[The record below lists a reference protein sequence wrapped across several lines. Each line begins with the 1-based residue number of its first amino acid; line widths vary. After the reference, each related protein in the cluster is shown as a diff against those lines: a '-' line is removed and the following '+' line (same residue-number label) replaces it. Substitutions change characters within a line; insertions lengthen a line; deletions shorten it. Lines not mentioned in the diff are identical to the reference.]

1 MTELDLLKAQFPDTW
16 KNILANNTDI
26 ALDAVEGARRRDTAS
41 VRSKSQ
47 TKQPEAAGEAV
58 KRHTTIKMEY
68 IGCVIAENNCYEGFG
83 KTRHMK
89 SEAREWQNDL
99 IKEIQCCH
107 ILDWRLPLK
116 ITISGVFKND
126 RERPD
131 IHNLKIVHDGIQKA
145 TGLNDKNFHTET
157 IPGVIDKTQRPHIL
171 IRIEE
176 L

>member
-26 ALDAVEGARRRDTAS
+26 ALDAVDTKSDRVKALS
-41 VRSKSQ
+41 RSKSQ
-47 TKQPEAAGEAV
+47 AVQPEAAEGTV
-58 KRHTTIKMEY
+58 KRHALIKMEY

-83 KTRHMK
+83 RTRHMK

-116 ITISGVFKND
+116 VTISGVFKND

-157 IPGVIDKTQRPHIL
+157 IPGVIYKTQRPHIL
-171 IRIEE
+171 ITITEI
-176 L
+176 